1 MKSSMPWI
9 YAGNTTLIKISFGCS
24 IEGYYWRIFM
34 ITPITKEIYQVGG
47 DGLTASEDAAI
58 YLLYI
63 DGQAAIVDA
72 GCGNATRRLLENI
85 RHCGVPEKA
94 IEYLLIT
101 HCHYDHTGGAAELK
115 KRLKLNVVAHHL
127 EAPYL
132 EKGDPEV
139 TAASW
144 YGATLTPVSVDIKLK
159 QHTQSIRLGQRNIT
173 AIHLPGH
180 SPGSLVFQVESEGQS
195 VLFAQDVHGPIH
207 PDLLSDPR
215 AYQTSLKEML
225 NLKDDI
231 CRAERLK
238 EKGIEY
244 VDAGVSGGIWGLKI
258 GYCLMMG
265 GKRAV
270 VEKLEPVFKT
280 LAPENGFLYCGK
292 TGSGHFVKMVHNGI
306 EYGLMQAYGEGFEIL
321 EASPYSEAFDYQK
334 IAHLWNQGSVVRSW
348 LLELLEDAFDR
359 DPRLQDIKGYVEDSG
374 EGRWTLQQAIDTEV
388 PAPVTALSLFA
399 RFRSRQEN
407 TFTERVLAALRREFG
422 GHAVKTGKD

>member
-1 MKSSMPWI
+1 MKIAMIGLGRMGMNMAKRILRDGHELIAYNRTPEKTDLLVAEEGAEGAYSLSEMVEKLTQPRVVWLMLPAGSI
-9 YAGNTTLIKISFGCS
+9 VDDHIEQLKGLLDAGDTVVDGGNT
-24 IEGYYWRIFM
+24 YY
-34 ITPITKEIYQVGG
+34 
-47 DGLTASEDAAI
+47 
-58 YLLYI
+58 
-63 DGQAAIVDA
+63 
-72 GCGNATRRLLENI
+72 
-85 RHCGVPEKA
+85 
-94 IEYLLIT
+94 
-101 HCHYDHTGGAAELK
+101 
-115 KRLKLNVVAHHL
+115 
-127 EAPYL
+127 
-132 EKGDPEV
+132 
-139 TAASW
+139 
-144 YGATLTPVSVDIKLK
+144 
-159 QHTQSIRLGQRNIT
+159 
-173 AIHLPGH
+173 
-180 SPGSLVFQVESEGQS
+180 
-195 VLFAQDVHGPIH
+195 
-207 PDLLSDPR
+207 
-215 AYQTSLKEML
+215 
-225 NLKDDI
+225 KDDI
-231 CRAERLK
+231 RRAERLK

-374 EGRWTLQQAIDTEV
+374 EGRWTLQQAIDTDV